1 MKALNF
7 LSLKKILERLKRKI
21 IFTLICFVIN
31 NNLIYP
37 VYISNEKFESFTDLL
52 LWTDGNKSHYVYIKD
67 FNRFMWNKTK
77 KIKNSFA
84 SIVYNVLLVKEFW

>member
-52 LWTDGNKSHYVYIKD
+52 L
-67 FNRFMWNKTK
+67 
-77 KIKNSFA
+77 
-84 SIVYNVLLVKEFW
+84 